1 MQGTIHMPYGSQSAE
16 FWWSQSLLCKRQTDA
31 KNLHPFQWV
40 AADVGVCSS
49 GVFSPLPFCFCCWL
63 TAFSLPWY
71 SFSLES
77 LSCHVFLYICDAL
90 STSTSF
96 RVDENL
102 TCVLS
107 AHQLTP
113 VTSILPQH
121 MKHRGA
127 KRVKAMV
134 LYREVTSWEND
145 QFHFCYLRRRLLIL
159 GGKVSFFPARL
170 GPHKLFSSL
179 EVWLHCITSV

>member
-1 MQGTIHMPYGSQSAE
+1 MPKISIPFSGLLQMLVSA
-16 FWWSQSLLCKRQTDA
+16 LLGFF
-31 KNLHPFQWV
+31 P
-40 AADVGVCSS
+40 
-49 GVFSPLPFCFCCWL
+49 PLPFCFCCWL

-113 VTSILPQH
+113 VTSILSQH